1 MSEKNLHALSVRLGE
16 RLQAASAWVT
26 CAESCTGG
34 LVAKSITDI
43 AGSSAWFDRGFVTYS
58 NAAKHEMLGVA
69 ESTLQAHGAVSE
81 PVVRE
86 MAFGALKAAGADY
99 AVSISGIA
107 GPGGGTDAKPVGT
120 VWFGIAAE
128 DGRMMAIKQCFSGD
142 REAVRMQA
150 AVFAL
155 QTLLDEFL
163 EK

>member
-1 MSEKNLHALSVRLGE
+1 MSEKTLHALSVRLGE
-16 RLQAASAWVT
+16 RLQQQEAWVT

-58 NAAKHEMLGVA
+58 NTAKHEMLGVA
-69 ESTLQAHGAVSE
+69 EETLSSYGAVSE
-81 PVVRE
+81 AVVRE

-99 AVSISGIA
+99 AVAISGIA
-107 GPGGGTDAKPVGT
+107 GPGGGSEAKPVGT
-120 VWFGIAAE
+120 VWFGLAAE
-128 DGRMMAIKQCFSGD
+128 EGQILAFEQHFSGD

-155 QTLLDEFL
+155 QSLLDEFL